1 MIYINN
7 LLTINPLII
16 FFYEILTAVVKT
28 SLNLYQTWIKLIY
41 QLIKNNQNDT
51 IQLIIYIFSYF

>member
-41 QLIKNNQNDT
+41 QLIKNNQNNT